1 MKCPSCGKD
10 MDNGTMSAEGLTGGV
25 KWHGAARAS
34 RDELTINDSDWSGH
48 LDFSGHRCNDCRL
61 LVLKY

>member
-1 MKCPSCGKD
+1 